1 MTDTSRRAPLPDI
14 QREPSLREQVLRSL
28 RFALFT
34 ARFPAGHTFSV
45 PALAD
50 EFGVSATPVREAV
63 LDLVQRGLVEVVPA
77 KGFRVVD
84 PSPRTIRETVEL
96 RRMIEVPCTVALA
109 GTLDEL
115 ALDELRTLALRT
127 VEQAER
133 GDVAAF
139 VETDYDFH
147 RAVLARAGNDTLL
160 EVVED
165 LRNRARVHLALLVAE
180 GLWTPEVARE
190 HVALVDALAAGDR
203 VEAERVVQLH
213 ISRSLPAED

>member
-1 MTDTSRRAPLPDI
+1 MTDASGLPALPDI
-14 QREPSLREQVLRSL
+14 QREPSLRAQVLRSL

-34 ARFPAGHTFSV
+34 ARFPVGHTFSV
-45 PALAD
+45 PMLAD

-96 RRMIEVPCTVALA
+96 RRLIEVPCTVALA
-109 GTLDEL
+109 GELDPL
-115 ALDELRTLALRT
+115 AVEELRAMAVLT
-127 VEQAER
+127 VEQAEA
-133 GDVAAF
+133 GDVAGF
-139 VETDYDFH
+139 VETDHDFH
-147 RAVLARAGNDTLL
+147 RALLAQSGNATLL

-180 GLWTPEVARE
+180 GLWTPDVARE

-203 VEAERVVQLH
+203 DEAERVVQCH
-213 ISRSLPAED
+213 ISRSLPVGD